1 MTAAVRAAV
10 KSEIKFVK
18 NYIKFIFIAFICSV
32 LSVNLFA
39 KAAVIDPVVIGYIPA
54 FKPMAATIDATDL
67 SLVTHIN
74 ISFLNPDASG
84 ALIKNE
90 AMLCMPNAT
99 GGNTTASDLRYVVT
113 KAHQANVKVLVS
125 IAGGVI
131 PSCSGDWNSLLHTA
145 NRQAFVDG
153 LIKFVD
159 EFNLDGLD
167 VDLEGDVL
175 TKIDKA
181 GDYTPFIQA
190 LSSQLKTRNKLLT
203 CATASYEGGMIPV
216 ASIPFFDFV
225 NIMSYDTI
233 GPSWGKP
240 GVEHSTYA
248 QAVSDVNLW
257 KSRGLSQEKL
267 VLGVPFYGYGFGTYA
282 ANYSFKEILASLG
295 TEQSDKDVI
304 GTACANCNY
313 ITYNGISTIK
323 HKTRLAVQQGAGIMI
338 WELSQDATG
347 NLSLLK
353 AINTELKKSSSSASS
368 SEISSLNS
376 SATSTTSSVI
386 ATSAS
391 SIAISSAAATNT
403 ENQTTQ
409 KSGGA
414 FSLESLLLLMLVGI
428 VLPLSLRKNLH
439 KKEREHFRTSEQITK

>member
-1 MTAAVRAAV
+1 M
-10 KSEIKFVK
+10 K
-18 NYIKFIFIAFICSV
+18 NYQGLNQYLSFIKFICIAFVVGIFS
-32 LSVNLFA
+32 SAAFA
-39 KAAVIDPVVIGYIPA
+39 KPVVMGYVPA
-54 FKPMAATIDATDL
+54 FRAMAATVDATDL
-67 SLVTHIN
+67 TLVTHIN
-74 ISFLNPDASG
+74 ISFLNPDANG
-84 ALIKNE
+84 ALIKND
-90 AMLCMPNAT
+90 AMLCMPNAV
-99 GGNTTASDLRYVVT
+99 GASTTASDLRYVIT

-131 PSCSGDWNSLLHTA
+131 PSCSGNWNTLLHA
-145 NRQAFVDG
+145 PNRQVFVDN

-159 EFNLDGLD
+159 DFNLDGLD

-190 LSSQLKTRNKLLT
+190 LSEQLKTRNKLLS

-216 ASIPFFDFV
+216 ASIPYFDYV

-233 GPSWGKP
+233 GPSWGTP
-240 GVEHSTYA
+240 GAEHSTYA

-282 ANYSFKEILASLG
+282 ANYSFKEVLANLG
-295 TEQSDKDVI
+295 AENSDKDLI

-313 ITYNGISTIK
+313 VTYNGLSTIK
-323 HKTRLAVQQGAGIMI
+323 NKTRLALQNGAGVMI

-347 NLSLLK
+347 EFSLLK
-353 AINTELKKSSSSASS
+353 AINSEIQKANSSTSSSVISSINSSVSSSSGIANSTVVSSTATASS
-368 SEISSLNS
+368 V
-376 SATSTTSSVI
+376 AT
-386 ATSAS
+386 ATD
-391 SIAISSAAATNT
+391 TN
-403 ENQTTQ
+403 QAK

-414 FSLESLLLLMLVGI
+414 FGLGSLLLLMLIGI
-428 VLPLSLRKNLH
+428 VLPLCLRKNLF
-439 KKEREHFRTSEQITK
+439 KKKT

>member
-1 MTAAVRAAV
+1 V
-10 KSEIKFVK
+10 KSIFVKTQTAKKISVK
-18 NYIKFIFIAFICSV
+18 NYLSFNKYSSLFKYIFIAFLLGNFTSGAA
-32 LSVNLFA
+32 A
-39 KAAVIDPVVIGYIPA
+39 KPVVIGYVPA
-54 FKPMAATIDATDL
+54 FRAMAATIDATDL
-67 SLVTHIN
+67 NLVTHIN

-84 ALIKNE
+84 ALIKND
-90 AMLCMPNAT
+90 AMLCMPNAA
-99 GGNTTASDLRYVVT
+99 GASTTASDLRYVID

-125 IAGGVI
+125 VAGGVI
-131 PSCSGDWNSLLHTA
+131 PSCSGDWNALLHTA
-145 NRQAFVDG
+145 NRQAVVDS

-159 EFNLDGLD
+159 DFNLDGLD

-190 LSSQLKTRNKLLT
+190 LSAQLKTRNKLLS

-216 ASIPFFDFV
+216 ASIPYFDYV

-282 ANYSFKEILASLG
+282 ANYSFKEILEKLG
-295 TEQSDKDVI
+295 NDNSDKDVI

-313 ITYNGISTIK
+313 VTYNGLSTIK
-323 HKTRLAVQQGAGIMI
+323 SKTRLALQNGAGVMI
-338 WELSQDATG
+338 WELSEDGTG
-347 NLSLLK
+347 SFSLLK
-353 AINTELKKSSSSASS
+353 AINTEIQQASGSADSSSSNSVSTSVQSSSSASS
-368 SEISSLNS
+368 V
-376 SATSTTSSVI
+376 TT
-386 ATSAS
+386 AS
-391 SIAISSAAATNT
+391 DTPQSK
-403 ENQTTQ
+403 
-409 KSGGA
+409 KSGGS
-414 FSLESLLLLMLVGI
+414 FDLESLLLLMLIGI
-428 VLPLSLRKNLH
+428 FLPLCLRKNLL
-439 KKEREHFRTSEQITK
+439 KKKR